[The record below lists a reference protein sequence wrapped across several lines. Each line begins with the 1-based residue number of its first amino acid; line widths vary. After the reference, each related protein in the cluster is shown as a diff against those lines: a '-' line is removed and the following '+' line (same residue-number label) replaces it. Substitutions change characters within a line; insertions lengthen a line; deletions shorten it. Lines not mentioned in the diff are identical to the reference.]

1 MSTKIVVDESK
12 RNNFLRIFIKKFPKS
27 DLAIQV
33 RCIGL
38 SFIKTDGGFAGA
50 VYKGEIKNAIDSILD
65 MKKGDK
71 KKLQSIGENV
81 LFDFFTETNNNNMK
95 VFID

>member
-50 VYKGEIKNAIDSILD
+50 VYKGEIKNAIDLADSGNKKRLVKLALD
-65 MKKGDK
+65 E
-71 KKLQSIGENV
+71 LGE
-81 LFDFFTETNNNNMK
+81 K
-95 VFID
+95 YR

>member
-38 SFIKTDGGFAGA
+38 SFIKTNGGFAEA
-50 VYKGEIKNAIDSILD
+50 MYKGKIKNAIDLADSGNRKRLVKLALD
-65 MKKGDK
+65 E
-71 KKLQSIGENV
+71 LGE
-81 LFDFFTETNNNNMK
+81 K
-95 VFID
+95 YR